1 MVQKRKVVVRPRP
14 KKAKKPTPFADAG
27 AIAGERIGRVFGY
40 PMLKGVG
47 RWLGS
52 GIGNILGSGDYQMMG
67 GSPKYNVLTSD
78 VQVPQFSTG
87 RQTNIVCHREYLTDI
102 IGTSGFNVTK
112 YAVNPGVSSTFPWLS
127 TLAQNYQEYRIH
139 GIIFEFRSLITDF
152 VTGGAPGVIVMA
164 TNYNADAP
172 LFSSKQEMENSE
184 YAVATKPTLSLIHGL
199 ECASGQTVLPEK
211 YIRTGDVP
219 SGQDLRMYDLGNVQV
234 ATQGNPT
241 QLLGE
246 LWISYCVEFF
256 KPRLPG
262 TVGGSVASGW
272 IRRSTF
278 TQSNPL
284 GTVAVSASG
293 SLPLI
298 AESATRLKWYAYPG
312 NKYYVQFIWNGT
324 SAAFTVPGVSLD
336 GLLDN
341 PMYVGSAGGLSIPT
355 NTTSQPNCSLQA
367 SFTCSLTSPGL
378 VTVTLGNFGVFPS
391 SPTNLVVF
399 VTTIDDGVVYG

>member
-1 MVQKRKVVVRPRP
+1 MVQRRKVQVRPRP

-27 AIAGERIGRVFGY
+27 AIAGERIGRIVGY

-52 GIGNILGSGDYQMMG
+52 GIGNILGSGDYQVMG
-67 GSPKYNVLTSD
+67 SVPKYNLLTSD
-78 VQVPQFSTG
+78 VQVPQFSSG

-102 IGTSGFNVTK
+102 VGTSGFDVKK
-112 YAVNPGVSSTFPWLS
+112 YPVNPGISTTFPWLS

-199 ECASGQTVLPEK
+199 ECAANQTVLPEK
-211 YIRTGDVP
+211 YVRTGSVP

-246 LWISYCVEFF
+246 LWVSYCVEFY
-256 KPRLPG
+256 KPRLPDN
-262 TVGGSVASGW
+262 VGGDVASGW
-272 IRRSTF
+272 IRRSNF
-278 TQSNPL
+278 SSSAPL
-284 GTVAVSASG
+284 GSIAGASSG
-293 SLPLI
+293 SLDLVV
-298 AESATRLKWYAYPG
+298 ESNTKLSWYAHPG
-312 NKYYVQFIWNGT
+312 NKYFVHVSWTGITATLTYPTVTTTWLQSNFLYLSTLATYTWPVAGSSANGACWSGSFIC
-324 SAAFTVPGVSLD
+324 SA
-336 GLLDN
+336 
-341 PMYVGSAGGLSIPT
+341 
-355 NTTSQPNCSLQA
+355 
-367 SFTCSLTSPGL
+367 TSPGL
-378 VTVTLGNFGVFPS
+378 VSIDFGTGGTLPS
-391 SPTNLVVF
+391 GANQVIVL
-399 VTTIDDGVVYG
+399 VTTVDDAIAFV